1 MPWDEELQRLSREVK
16 QTFGDELYEDALT
29 RALNAMEKARPDDV
43 EGPFDGEV
51 LYAALKLELRRR
63 LQPH

>member
-1 MPWDEELQRLSREVK
+1 MPWDEELQRLSRQAK

-29 RALNAMEKARPDDV
+29 RALNAMEKARPYDV

-51 LYAALKLELRRR
+51 LYAALKLELRRL